1 MLQSDGFAGFSPMT
15 VSTNTLTPPS
25 ATGSADPSSAQD
37 WLPAFETRRRG
48 LPRWLR
54 LLLVRGLIGAVG
66 LAAWQML
73 SNTAV
78 GSVWI
83 SSPSLIATRLWQLHA
98 DGSLYVHTGVTVLQA
113 FTGLTIGFAVGIA
126 IGIVLGTLPRVAE
139 AIDPFFMGLYS
150 LPRIALAPLFIIWF
164 GFGFLSKIVMVFSL
178 VVVVFILNTMNG
190 LREVDRDL
198 IALMRTMCAT
208 RFFIFRKVQLPS
220 LVPWVFAAL
229 RISIGLAL
237 IGSVLGELLGANR
250 GLGWYIEQSGSRLDT
265 TGVFAGLFVLMIAA
279 VVINELVKL
288 LELLAL
294 GAGRAPKS
302 E

>member
-1 MLQSDGFAGFSPMT
+1 
-15 VSTNTLTPPS
+15 
-25 ATGSADPSSAQD
+25 
-37 WLPAFETRRRG
+37 
-48 LPRWLR
+48 
-54 LLLVRGLIGAVG
+54 
-66 LAAWQML
+66 
-73 SNTAV
+73 
-78 GSVWI
+78 VWI
-83 SSPSLIATRLWQLHA
+83 SSPALIAERLWRLNT

-113 FTGLTIGFAVGIA
+113 FTGLTIGAVVGVA
-126 IGIVLGTLPRVAE
+126 IGMLLGTLPRIAE

-164 GFGFLSKIVMVFSL
+164 GFGFFSKIVMVFSL

-208 RFFIFRKVQLPS
+208 RLYIFRKVQLPS

-265 TGVFAGLFVLMIAA
+265 TGVFAGLFVLMIVA
-279 VVINELVKL
+279 VVINEIVKL
-288 LELLAL
+288 VEAWAL
-294 GAGRAPKS
+294 GAGRAPQS
-302 E
+302 S

>member
-1 MLQSDGFAGFSPMT
+1 MNNAAY
-15 VSTNTLTPPS
+15 STSEPS
-25 ATGSADPSSAQD
+25 ATEPLAPGRRS
-37 WLPAFETRRRG
+37 WLA
-48 LPRWLR
+48 R
-54 LLLVRGLIGAVG
+54 LGHLLIGLLPGIALIVFWQW
-66 LAAWQML
+66 AAGRL
-73 SNTAV
+73 IKEIYISKPTAV
-78 GSVWI
+78 
-83 SSPSLIATRLWQLHA
+83 AQRLYEIFASKEIYPHLWT
-98 DGSLYVHTGVTVLQA
+98 TGQEL
-113 FTGLTIGFAVGIA
+113 
-126 IGIVLGTLPRVAE
+126 VLGYVIGVALGVIGGYALGRSPRMAGVLEPYVMAFYG
-139 AIDPFFMGLYS
+139 IPK
-150 LPRIALAPLFIIWF
+150 IALAPLFIIWF

>member
-1 MLQSDGFAGFSPMT
+1 MT
-15 VSTNTLTPPS
+15 ISTET
-25 ATGSADPSSAQD
+25 AERPSSS
-37 WLPAFETRRRG
+37 WLGRVRT
-48 LPRWLR
+48 PRPGMPHWLR
-54 LLLVRGLIGAVG
+54 LLIVRSIIAAVALG
-66 LAAWQML
+66 AWQLL
-73 SNTAV
+73 STAMHQT
-78 GSVWI
+78 VWL
-83 SSPSLIATRLWQLHA
+83 STPALIAERIWHLHS
-98 DGSLYVHTGVTVLQA
+98 DRSLYVHAGVTVLQA
-113 FTGLTIGFAVGIA
+113 FSGLVVGSVVGIA
-126 IGIVLGTLPRVAE
+126 IGMLLGALPRIAE

-164 GFGFLSKIVMVFSL
+164 GFGFFSKIVMVFSL

-208 RFFIFRKVQLPS
+208 RLYIFRKVQLPS

-265 TGVFAGLFVLMIAA
+265 TGVFAGLFVLMIVAI
-279 VVINELVKL
+279 VINEVVKL
-288 LELLAL
+288 FEAWAL
-294 GAGRAPKS
+294 GAGRAPQS
-302 E
+302 